1 MSFGSN
7 SGPPATA
14 KQVAYL
20 ESLVR
25 QAGFAGFAEAR
36 HPLDL
41 TARQARG
48 KFSRSEASDLIDRLT
63 GEAEQHPDQP
73 PPPASTTR
81 PKPPA
86 PAPSAPTEPAPRRP
100 TRLSEVPADVLA
112 GELERRGWTV
122 RPPG

>member
-1 MSFGSN
+1 MSFGSH

-25 QAGFAGFAEAR
+25 QAGFTGFAEAR
-36 HPLDL
+36 HPLHL

-48 KFSRSEASDLIDRLT
+48 KFSRTEASDLIDRLT
-63 GEAEQHPDQP
+63 GAAGDEPAE
-73 PPPASTTR
+73 TV
-81 PKPPA
+81 A
-86 PAPSAPTEPAPRRP
+86 PAIAAPPEPPPRRP
-100 TRLSEVPADVLA
+100 SKLSEVPAEVLA

-122 RPPG
+122 LPPG